1 MSAKFLFF
9 AECADWMGCREM
21 EIFFPKPMKLSEF
34 LENTPAF
41 FPLLSH
47 LDLLK
52 VAVNQSLSDFHK
64 MVCDGDEIAFMPPYS
79 GG

>member
-9 AECADWMGCREM
+9 AECADWMGCREI
-21 EIFFPKPMKLSEF
+21 EISFSKPVKLVEF
-34 LENTPAF
+34 LENTPAL

-47 LDLLK
+47 LDFLK
-52 VAVNQSLSDFHK
+52 VAVNQSLSDFQK
-64 MVCDGDEIAFMPPYS
+64 EVCDGDEIAFMPPYS